1 MREKFEAAFEGMWD
15 KIDSWI
21 EALVGNIPNLILAIL
36 VFVASIVV
44 ARILKKYFRRILNRL
59 TSNQAVASLASSV
72 LTVLIVLGGIFIAL
86 VVLNLD
92 KMLTGLLTT
101 AGLAGLAIGLALQG
115 ALANLFAGVILS
127 LRSFVNPGDWI
138 ESNDYS
144 GEVLEI
150 TLRNTRIKGP
160 DNNIVVIPNRLVAEN
175 PLKNHSLTTKSRVI
189 VHCGVGYGSDLNK
202 VEKLTKRTLADLF
215 DQLEESEVDFYYTEF
230 GSSSINFTARFWLE
244 ARDSIMVLKAK
255 SKAIKSLKAKFDQ
268 EGINIPFPIR
278 TLYLESVPSALSLG
292 QQSQRPE

>member
-1 MREKFEAAFEGMWD
+1 MSEQFEAAFAGMWD

-21 EALVGNIPNLILAIL
+21 QALVANIPNLILAVL
-36 VFVASIVV
+36 VFVASIVL
-44 ARILKKYFRRILNRL
+44 ARILKKYFRRILNKL
-59 TSNQAVASLASSV
+59 TTNQAVASLASSV
-72 LTVLIVLGGIFIAL
+72 LTVLIVLGGIFIAM

-92 KMLTGLLTT
+92 KMLAGLLTT

-127 LRSFVNPGDWI
+127 LKSFVNPGDWI
-138 ESNDYS
+138 ESNGFS

-189 VHCGVGYGSDLNK
+189 VHCGVGYNSDLNQ
-202 VEKLTKRTLADLF
+202 VEKITKRTLADLF
-215 DQLEESEVDFYYTEF
+215 DQLEATDVDFYYTEF
-230 GSSSINFTARFWLE
+230 GDSSINFTARFWLE

-255 SKAIKSLKAKFDQ
+255 SKAIKSLKAKFDE

-278 TLYLESVPSALSLG
+278 TLHLESVPSSLVMDK
-292 QQSQRPE
+292 QP